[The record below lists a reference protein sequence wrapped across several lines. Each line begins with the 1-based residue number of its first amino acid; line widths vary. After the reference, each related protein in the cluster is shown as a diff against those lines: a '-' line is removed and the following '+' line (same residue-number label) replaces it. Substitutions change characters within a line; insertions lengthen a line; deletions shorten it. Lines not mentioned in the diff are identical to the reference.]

1 MTNIK
6 NLQMWESICRDA
18 RIGISK
24 SFFGLRQTIVYQPTN
39 SEIEAKE
46 IDFSPEDGRGMKAI
60 METPREG
67 LAKAVSGFIPKKV
80 DIGNYMLEVCASRDG
95 EFVAAQLFQFSQLSY
110 IPVTEMIIY
119 EGEDARTFKQMF

>member
-6 NLQMWESICRDA
+6 NLQMWDGICRDA

-24 SFFGLRQTIVYQPTN
+24 SFFGLRQTLVYMPTK

-46 IDFSPEDGRGMKAI
+46 IDFSPEDGRRIKAI
-60 METPREG
+60 MEAPRDG
-67 LAKAVSGFIPKKV
+67 LVKAVSGFRPKKV

-95 EFVAAQLFQFSQLSY
+95 EFVAVQLFQFAQLSY
-110 IPVTEMIIY
+110 APVTEMIIY
-119 EGEDARTFKQMF
+119 EGEDAKTFNQML